1 MIDMHTHILPNID
14 DGSKNIEESIEML
27 KEAQEAGFTGLV
39 STSHFIEES
48 YITSKKEREELIN
61 NLNNKLILENI
72 NIKIY
77 NGAEAYISNNLNELI
92 NNSILSTINGSR
104 YLLMELPMN
113 SEIIYLDEII
123 CNLKHNGIVPIIAHP
138 ERYSYV
144 QKNPNMLA
152 KLIEQGV
159 LFQGNYGSII
169 GKYGKQAE
177 KTIKKLLKSNMIHFL
192 GTDAHRSKSVYT
204 QMNIILKNIEK
215 LIGKEK
221 LEKIST
227 INPIKV
233 INNKEIEIDE
243 PSKIKKLFM

>member
-14 DGSKNIEESIEML
+14 DGSNNIEESIEML

-48 YITSKKEREELIN
+48 YNTTSKEREELIN
-61 NLNNKLILENI
+61 NINNKLILENI

-92 NNSILSTINGSR
+92 NKSILPTINGSR

-123 CNLKHNGIVPIIAHP
+123 GSLKQNGIIPIIAHP

-159 LFQGNYGSII
+159 LFQANYASII

-192 GTDAHRSKSVYT
+192 GTDAHRSKSVYI
-204 QMNIILKNIEK
+204 QMNIILKKIEK

-227 INPIKV
+227 INPTKV

-243 PSKIKKLFM
+243 PTKIKKIFI